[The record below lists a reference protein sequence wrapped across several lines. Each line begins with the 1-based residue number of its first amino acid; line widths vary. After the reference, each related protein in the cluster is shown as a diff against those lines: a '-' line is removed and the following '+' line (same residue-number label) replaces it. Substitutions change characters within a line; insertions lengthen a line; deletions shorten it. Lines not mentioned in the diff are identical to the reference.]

1 MLLHP
6 QNMSR
11 SPADA
16 RAPLREPGS
25 DCQAISP
32 PLTTAISVI
41 RFIASAF
48 FVLAVVGVVPSPLRA
63 TGAARFGDV
72 VAVAGADLQI
82 LRGRPID
89 AIGALACDQDGCR
102 PIPMQIDERD
112 PGGAWVLD
120 GGPHPSG
127 DTPAR
132 LLDDNDELLF
142 MATDAGAGRAL
153 AASFADG
160 DRVVEI
166 VVFDPLAQTD
176 RRVYVFAAD
185 GGIQTP
191 PRHYLAYDP
200 VSDRFSG
207 ARVRM
212 GFGEAVPTYTAIGD
226 GDNILDRLK
235 VRTTA
240 SLFWGWLRFSRDEG
254 DLSTERVGWRAGPIR
269 VIRHQAQQV
278 RLGWG
283 IRSPT
288 FHSYTYFYRDFAE
301 LPVGL
306 RLRVPATYFFTDISI
321 EVLLDFRDLRGWRFH
336 LTGMPAMVDV
346 GRADAAVVGALNR
359 RSDTSFALL
368 GPQLSLVQ
376 VFGFSPSLE
385 SVDKKLVYREGPTP
399 DPPESIAGSYPSVGY
414 RLDRWDDVGAGE
426 HGLIAFSYA
435 VPVEI
440 DVDDFL
446 RSRMIPLEVTVHAFP
461 R

>member
-6 QNMSR
+6 QNLSR

-32 PLTTAISVI
+32 PLSAAISVI
-41 RFIASAF
+41 RFIASASL
-48 FVLAVVGVVPSPLRA
+48 VLVF
-63 TGAARFGDV
+63 AALPPASLSAAGTPRFGDV
-72 VAVAGADLQI
+72 VTVAGADLQI

-89 AIGALACDQDGCR
+89 TIGGLACEHDGCR

-120 GGPHPSG
+120 GGPHPNG

-142 MATDAGAGRAL
+142 MATDAGLGRAP
-153 AASFADG
+153 AASFAAG

-166 VVFDPLAQTD
+166 VVFDPVAQTD

-185 GGIQTP
+185 GGVQRP
-191 PRHYLAYDP
+191 PRHYVAYDP
-200 VSDRFSG
+200 VNDRFSG
-207 ARVRM
+207 ARVHM
-212 GFGEAVPTYTAIGD
+212 GFGDAVPTYMAIGD
-226 GDNILDRLK
+226 GDNVLDRLK

-254 DLSTERVGWRAGPIR
+254 DLSTERIGWRAGPIR

-336 LTGMPAMVDV
+336 LMGAPAVVDV
-346 GRADAAVVGALNR
+346 GRADDAVVGALNR
-359 RSDTSFALL
+359 RSDTSFALR

-385 SVDKKLVYREGPTP
+385 SVDKKLVYREGLTP

-414 RLDRWDDVGAGE
+414 RLERWDDVGAGE
-426 HGLIAFSYA
+426 HGLTAFSYA

-446 RSRMIPLEVTVHAFP
+446 RSRSRPLEATVHPFP
-461 R
+461 H